1 MPIKIINVNTAGK
14 LVLDRT
20 YSFSKDSPKTTS
32 LDLSNLSQGMYLL
45 KIESNGNNTI
55 KRIVIGK

>member
-1 MPIKIINVNTAGK
+1 MLWIFPK

-55 KRIVIGK
+55 KRIVIGE